1 MTIRV
6 AVVDDHDLIRHGLRG
21 FIESAG
27 DMVVVGEASSIRG
40 AIDLIS
46 ATQPDVAIL
55 DVRLEDG
62 DGVELCREIRSRWP
76 GVRCLFL
83 TSFPHDEVLFNA
95 IMAGAAGFLVKRA
108 RASEVVNAVRRIAS
122 GESLL
127 DPSVTERVLDRLR
140 GVGRGGGPRLTERE
154 ERILDLIA
162 EGLTNRQIGQRVHLA
177 EKTVK
182 NHVTSLMAKLGVRHR
197 TQAALYAA
205 RRRHAPASVMRSLD
219 R

>member
-1 MTIRV
+1 VTIRV
-6 AVVDDHDLIRHGLRG
+6 VVVDDHDLIRHGLRG

-27 DMVVVGEASSIRG
+27 DMVVVGEASSVRE
-40 AIDLIS
+40 AIDRIS

-76 GVRCLFL
+76 RVRCLFL
-83 TSFPHDEVLFNA
+83 TSFPDDDVLFNA
-95 IMAGAAGFLVKRA
+95 IMAGAAGFLVKRT
-108 RASEVVNAVRRIAS
+108 RASEVVDAVRRVAS

-127 DPSVTERVLDRLR
+127 DPTVTERVLDRLR
-140 GVGRGGGPRLTERE
+140 GVGQGGEPHLTDRE
-154 ERILDLIA
+154 ERILGLIA

-182 NHVTSLMAKLGVRHR
+182 NHVTNLMAKLGVQHR
-197 TQAALYAA
+197 TQAAIYATRRGHA
-205 RRRHAPASVMRSLD
+205 RAVVVRSSD
-219 R
+219 P